1 MTASPPIVV
10 IQCGKA
16 KLDHPAPAR
25 DLYIS
30 APFRMARAAVERD
43 GRPWL
48 ILSARHGLV
57 PPDQVLKP
65 YDRTLRTRA
74 HKELL
79 ARWVAGH
86 NPPRWVECWCGRNYA
101 DVLRW
106 AGVRLEDPL
115 AGLRIGER
123 LSWWNGHA
131 AEQEAM
137 A

>member
-1 MTASPPIVV
+1 MTAAPIVV

-16 KLDHPAPAR
+16 KLEHAAPAR
-25 DLYIS
+25 DLYVS
-30 APFRMARAAVERD
+30 QPFKMARAAVERD

-48 ILSARHGLV
+48 ILSARHGLIS
-57 PPDQVLKP
+57 PDRILAP
-65 YDRTLRTRA
+65 YDRTLNSRT

-86 NPPRWVECWCGRNYA
+86 NPPRWVESWCGRNYE
-101 DVLRW
+101 DVLRL
-106 AGVRLEDPL
+106 AGVRVEDPL

-123 LSWWNGHA
+123 LAWFSGHA
-131 AEQEAM
+131 AEEAM

>member
-1 MTASPPIVV
+1 MTDRPPIVV

-16 KLDHPAPAR
+16 KLDRPAPAR

-30 APFRMARAAVERD
+30 QPFRMARAAVERD

-57 PPDQVLKP
+57 SPDHLLAP
-65 YDRTLRTRA
+65 YDRTLNSRG

-79 ARWVAGH
+79 ARWIAGH
-86 NPPRWVECWCGRNYA
+86 NPPRRVESWCGRNYA

-106 AGVRLEDPL
+106 AGVALTDPL
-115 AGLRIGER
+115 EGLRIGER
-123 LSWWNGHA
+123 LAWFRDHA
-131 AEQEAM
+131 RQEAM